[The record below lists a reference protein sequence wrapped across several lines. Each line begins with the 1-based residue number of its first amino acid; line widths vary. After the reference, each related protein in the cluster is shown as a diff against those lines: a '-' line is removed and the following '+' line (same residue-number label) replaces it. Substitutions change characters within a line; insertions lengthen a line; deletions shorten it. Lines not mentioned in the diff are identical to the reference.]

1 MNIIVNSVSFR
12 IWRETERR
20 YKDLTTLVLV
30 SHSLS
35 SQSSHESTTHCWQKC
50 CQKKE
55 KMSSTSINATST
67 ETPPT
72 SESIYTIVIQLER
85 ANCGEHNATVTMIT
99 GAETEETPPSPPP
112 TRIRAPIQPKS
123 ERKAAKTLSAILLA
137 FIVTWTPYNVLGNY
151 CCVHYIFGTR
161 AKHLNTGFI
170 VIEGKKLVFI

>member
-1 MNIIVNSVSFR
+1 MCILYWR

-35 SQSSHESTTHCWQKC
+35 SQSSRSSHTSTDNCWRKC
-50 CQKKE
+50 CVTKGGVAQRE
-55 KMSSTSINATST
+55 

-85 ANCGEHNATVTMIT
+85 ANCGNCDNATVTMLSE
-99 GAETEETPPSPPP
+99 GENPPSPPP
-112 TRIRAPIQPKS
+112 TRLRAPIQPKS

-137 FIVTWTPYNVLGNY
+137 FIVTWYVSDTYYYLGYYSTITLLNLLYNTIT
-151 CCVHYIFGTR
+151 H
-161 AKHLNTGFI
+161 
-170 VIEGKKLVFI
+170 

>member
-1 MNIIVNSVSFR
+1 MFENKLTNDHLFR

-50 CQKKE
+50 CQKQQ
-55 KMSSTSINATST
+55 KMSSTSINAAST

-99 GAETEETPPSPPP
+99 GTETEETPPSPPP
-112 TRIRAPIQPKS
+112 TRFRAPIQPKS

-137 FIVTWTPYNVLGNY
+137 FIVTWTPYNILGIY
-151 CCVHYIFGTR
+151 CCVYYIIGTR
-161 AKHLNTGFI
+161 AQH
-170 VIEGKKLVFI
+170 